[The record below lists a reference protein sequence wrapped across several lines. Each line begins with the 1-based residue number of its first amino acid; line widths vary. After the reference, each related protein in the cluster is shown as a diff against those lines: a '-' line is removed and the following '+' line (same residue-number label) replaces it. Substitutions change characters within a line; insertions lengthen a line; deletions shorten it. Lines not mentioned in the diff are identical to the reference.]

1 MAVIRRISFSFTP
14 LVQFL
19 FLFLLFI
26 LVESSNLCAE
36 MTWWYFPSS
45 GVADGVPAR
54 SDPIFGAGT
63 I

>member
-1 MAVIRRISFSFTP
+1 MNSILFCFIYSVS
-14 LVQFL
+14 

-26 LVESSNLCAE
+26 LAESSNLRAE
-36 MTWWYFPSS
+36 MAWWYFPSS